1 MQVRRLRLSEVKS
14 YKITLL
20 INGRRGNRDS
30 ATLLVGFCSYFKMKQ
45 KTPHFFYFLNFLQH
59 PFFIFTVT
67 LGQHVL
73 VKRAGS
79 GVTACCWCDFGIN
92 DLIAPCL
99 GVLICEKRYVKG
111 LA

>member
-45 KTPHFFYFLNFLQH
+45 KKPTFFLLSEFSATSLFYFYCN
-59 PFFIFTVT
+59 I
-67 LGQHVL
+67 G
-73 VKRAGS
+73 A
-79 GVTACCWCDFGIN
+79 ACTG
-92 DLIAPCL
+92 
-99 GVLICEKRYVKG
+99 
-111 LA
+111 